1 MSEIQQK
8 ASNNNQ
14 MLALGIFA
22 GTFLTLLER
31 SGLMKPFETG
41 VNEPRLVSE
50 RVIPAFEQQSRQ
62 DGEKEI
68 GAEEW
73 ETAWH

>member
-1 MSEIQQK
+1 MCEIQQK
-8 ASNNNQ
+8 AANDNQ
-14 MLALGIFA
+14 TLALGIFA
-22 GTFLTLLER
+22 GTFLTLSER
-31 SGLMKPFETG
+31 TGSMKPFVTG
-41 VNEPRLVSE
+41 VNEPRLMSE

-68 GAEEW
+68 GAEER